1 MDAPRGDGTSSCR
14 GDSPSSWVAALL
26 FRRGDQHALGGTKQ
40 LLHLGMR
47 KEGCPYCHCAPRGRA
62 TAPSSPS
69 GLGPYTGGR
78 QGRGYRRGPTQLRV
92 PPHTIPCLLPAPLA
106 LCARRGRGRIP
117 ASPWG
122 SSSQG
127 RCFCRV
133 KVSVG
138 FVLSP
143 AGDKWCSALRVCA
156 GFGGLL
162 RPGRVLRLLRSV
174 VGQGSAVC
182 LGLGAP
188 CPCVPGGGRP
198 HTTTALAAPGSPE
211 MWALEP
217 LTFSLWDYGVFGL
230 MLLIST
236 GIGLFHGL
244 SKGGQKTSEDFFM
257 GGRRMAAV
265 PVGLSL
271 SASFM
276 SAIQVLGVP
285 AEAYR
290 YGSKFLWMCL
300 GQLLNTLLTAYLFL
314 PVFYRLGLTSTYEYL
329 ERRFGRSVRLCGTLQ
344 YVVATTLYT
353 GIVIYAPALILN
365 QVTGLDIWASLLS
378 TGAIC
383 TFYTTIVFVMLS
395 GFLAVIIR
403 GLLLVGG
410 PSRALAIA
418 TNGSRVNLGD
428 FDFDPRSRYTFWTFL
443 LGGTLVWLSMYGVNQ
458 AQVQRYVACK
468 SEREA
473 RIALLVNQV
482 GLFCIVS
489 SAVACGLVM
498 FVLYKDCDPLLAGH
512 ISAPDQ
518 YMPYLV
524 LDIFQTSPGVPGL
537 FLACAYSGTLSTAS
551 TSINAMAAVTVE
563 DLVKPRLPTLSPRRL
578 MLISKGLSLFYG
590 TACITVAALASLL
603 GGGVLQGSFTVMG
616 VIGGPLLGAFVLG
629 MFVPACNTATPLLA
643 LQGVFGGLSVGLTL
657 SLWVAVG
664 GSLYP
669 APANIAGVLPASG
682 AHCPLYNHTASTNH
696 TLLMGPLPPQHPSR
710 EPARPPIVG
719 DFYAISYLYYGALGT
734 LSTVLAGVLLS
745 YLAGPTKRAQLPPG
759 VLWWDITKQ
768 TSSVSPAGGTAP
780 SGGCPTKVCRDP
792 QGGPCPEAPPVLLA
806 RPPPQHRGVTEQ
818 LLQESHV

>member
-1 MDAPRGDGTSSCR
+1 MHEA
-14 GDSPSSWVAALL
+14 
-26 FRRGDQHALGGTKQ
+26 
-40 LLHLGMR
+40 
-47 KEGCPYCHCAPRGRA
+47 E
-62 TAPSSPS
+62 
-69 GLGPYTGGR
+69 
-78 QGRGYRRGPTQLRV
+78 
-92 PPHTIPCLLPAPLA
+92 
-106 LCARRGRGRIP
+106 
-117 ASPWG
+117 
-122 SSSQG
+122 
-127 RCFCRV
+127 
-133 KVSVG
+133 
-138 FVLSP
+138 
-143 AGDKWCSALRVCA
+143 AGA
-156 GFGGLL
+156 
-162 RPGRVLRLLRSV
+162 
-174 VGQGSAVC
+174 
-182 LGLGAP
+182 
-188 CPCVPGGGRP
+188 
-198 HTTTALAAPGSPE
+198 
-211 MWALEP
+211 P

-236 GIGLFHGL
+236 AIGLFHGL

-257 GGRRMAAV
+257 GGRRMAAI

-300 GQLLNTLLTAYLFL
+300 GQLLNTLLTAFIFL

-344 YVVATTLYT
+344 YVMATTLYT

-378 TGAIC
+378 TGFIC
-383 TFYTTIVFVMLS
+383 TFYTTIGGMKAVIWTDVFQVFVMLS

-410 PSRALAIA
+410 PSKALAIA
-418 TNGSRVNLGD
+418 TNGSRVNFGD
-428 FDFDPRSRYTFWTFL
+428 FALDPRSRYTFWTFL

-563 DLVKPRLPTLSPRRL
+563 DLVKPRMPTLPPRRL

-629 MFVPACNTATPLLA
+629 MFVPVCNT
-643 LQGVFGGLSVGLTL
+643 GVFGGLGVGLML

-669 APANIAGVLPASG
+669 APADVAGVLPASG
-682 AHCPLYNHTASTNH
+682 AHCPLYNHTASPNH
-696 TLLMGPLPPQHPSR
+696 TVMMGPLPPQHHSP

-745 YLAGPTKRAQLPPG
+745 YIAGPSNRAQLPPG

-768 TSSVSPAGGTAP
+768 TPPVCSAGCTAP
-780 SGGCPTKVCRDP
+780 LGGGPIKVTPSDPPQPPTPQPPASLSSLCRSIMTLRGGLTLKPPRCYWHDPPPPSTGGSMSSCCKKAMCRD
-792 QGGPCPEAPPVLLA
+792 GGGKGGHGGGAQTLM
-806 RPPPQHRGVTEQ
+806 
-818 LLQESHV
+818 

>member
-127 RCFCRV
+127 SAAAPGHIGTAAPCPTHSSLSLCARGGPTPHHHRAGSAGQPGDVGAGAPHLQPLGLRRV
-133 KVSVG
+133 WPDAAHLHGHRAVPWAVQRWPED
-138 FVLSP
+138 L
-143 AGDKWCSALRVCA
+143 
-156 GFGGLL
+156 GGLL
-162 RPGRVLRLLRSV
+162 HGRSAHGSSAGGALAVGQLHVGHPGAGGAGRGVPLRLQVPLDV
-174 VGQGSAVC
+174 P
-182 LGLGAP
+182 GAAAQHAAH
-188 CPCVPGGGRP
+188 CVPLLARLLPPGAHQHLRVPGE
-198 HTTTALAAPGSPE
+198 ALRTQRAA
-211 MWALEP
+211 
-217 LTFSLWDYGVFGL
+217 LWDAA
-230 MLLIST
+230 IR
-236 GIGLFHGL
+236 
-244 SKGGQKTSEDFFM
+244 GG
-257 GGRRMAAV
+257 
-265 PVGLSL
+265 
-271 SASFM
+271 
-276 SAIQVLGVP
+276 
-285 AEAYR
+285 Y
-290 YGSKFLWMCL
+290 
-300 GQLLNTLLTAYLFL
+300 
-314 PVFYRLGLTSTYEYL
+314 
-329 ERRFGRSVRLCGTLQ
+329 
-344 YVVATTLYT
+344 
-353 GIVIYAPALILN
+353 
-365 QVTGLDIWASLLS
+365 VTGLDIWASLLS

-383 TFYTTIVFVMLS
+383 TFYTTIGGMKAVIWTDVFQVFVMLS